1 MDGTSLQ
8 RFSAASGARVA
19 AGTSISRSRLPTL
32 LIGLALAIAPTTAAL
47 AVPEDLVAAPG
58 FATLQSDTSSVA
70 DRPDAARP
78 IADRFAAKQA
88 AKAAMV
94 SRPVIQAVL
103 ATDAATADDDAEPI
117 GAGNASW
124 YGRQFAGRPTASGER
139 FNPTGLTA
147 AHRTLPFGSKV
158 RVTSQRTG
166 QSIVVRINDR
176 GPFHGNRLIDLSEAA
191 ADAIGLKARGQDR
204 VELALLD

>member
-1 MDGTSLQ
+1 MDGTSLH
-8 RFSAASGARVA
+8 RLRATSGARLARHPIASRLRFPSLALGIALVATPATAAYAVPDDIAATPDFTVLDTAPASDQVA
-19 AGTSISRSRLPTL
+19 AKR
-32 LIGLALAIAPTTAAL
+32 
-47 AVPEDLVAAPG
+47 
-58 FATLQSDTSSVA
+58 A
-70 DRPDAARP
+70 D
-78 IADRFAAKQA
+78 
-88 AKAAMV
+88 KAAMV
-94 SRPVIQAVL
+94 SQPVVQVV
-103 ATDAATADDDAEPI
+103 TQTAPDTPDDEAEPI

-204 VELALLD
+204 VQLALLD

>member
-1 MDGTSLQ
+1 MDGTSSHRLG
-8 RFSAASGARVA
+8 AASGARF
-19 AGTSISRSRLPTL
+19 AGRAIFTRSRLPSL
-32 LIGLALAIAPTTAAL
+32 ALGLALVVTPATAAF
-47 AVPEDLVAAPG
+47 AVPDDITASPG
-58 FATLQSDTSSVA
+58 FTALDSDSTPVGEQIVA
-70 DRPDAARP
+70 KR
-78 IADRFAAKQA
+78 A

-94 SRPVIQAVL
+94 SQPVVQVV
-103 ATDAATADDDAEPI
+103 ATTPEAADDAAEPI

-124 YGRQFAGRPTASGER
+124 YGRQFAGKPTASGER

-158 RVTSQRTG
+158 KVTSQRTG

-204 VELALLD
+204 VQLALLD